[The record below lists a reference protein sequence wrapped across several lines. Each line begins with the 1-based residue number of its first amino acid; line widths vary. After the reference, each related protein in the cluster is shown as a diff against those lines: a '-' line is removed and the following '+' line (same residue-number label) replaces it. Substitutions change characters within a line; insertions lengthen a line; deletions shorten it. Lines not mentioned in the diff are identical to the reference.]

1 MTIKQYIIAEA
12 GKSFANFME
21 AARKVPAD
29 KLDWKPL
36 DNGRSVL
43 DQAQEC
49 ALCPLWVPGIL
60 EKRAFDSEGFAS
72 WEENK
77 SKLVTLDLCESTG
90 KANLELMKS
99 AIEAFPESDMEVEI
113 DLPWG
118 HYTLA
123 EVMGF
128 PSWNLH
134 YHFGQVAYIQ
144 TLYGDFSM

>member
-1 MTIKQYIIAEA
+1 MTIKEFIIRETDRAF
-12 GKSFANFME
+12 SNFME

-29 KLDWKPL
+29 KVDWKPL

-60 EKRAFDSEGFAS
+60 DARGFDPAGMGAM
-72 WEENK
+72 EEAK
-77 SKLVTLDLCESTG
+77 KGLTSLDACEAAG
-90 KANLELMKS
+90 KANLETMNA
-99 AIEAFPESDMEVEI
+99 AINAFPDSDMDVEI

-118 HYTLA
+118 HYTLRD
-123 EVMGF
+123 VMTF
-128 PSWNLH
+128 PSWNLT

-144 TLYGDFSM
+144 TLYGDHEM